1 MKKVLYALMKENLTE
16 HCTIQLIRLLATYVE
31 DLDHSSDEASAI
43 INFIIKQ
50 VRSNYPSVVLE
61 AAKLACESSLMSNK
75 DLLDVVKILESY
87 LVTTN
92 TVRKYAVLK
101 LYNKLLKNPSRRSL
115 MVNIS

>member
-1 MKKVLYALMKENLTE
+1 M
-16 HCTIQLIRLLATYVE
+16 
-31 DLDHSSDEASAI
+31 
-43 INFIIKQ
+43 
-50 VRSNYPSVVLE
+50 RSNYPSVVLE